1 MNHHQTKPSPV
12 CRPPPPVSGQLTVGR
27 PGASQAEGG
36 EDGGPV
42 EQRGGQQEA
51 DQAAGVPVQEV
62 EDGGVAAL
70 QVEPGPGLLFPADPG
85 GGGGAAGVRQSVRMA
100 PAPLG
105 VLPVCWVRHSTTS
118 NLVTTQCHQSK
129 KLSKHYCYCSFLS
142 KHLPAPPQPQCN
154 LSVNSPSALIH

>member
-1 MNHHQTKPSPV
+1 M
-12 CRPPPPVSGQLTVGR
+12 
-27 PGASQAEGG
+27 
-36 EDGGPV
+36 

-118 NLVTTQCHQSK
+118 NLVTRQSM
-129 KLSKHYCYCSFLS
+129 S
-142 KHLPAPPQPQCN
+142 
-154 LSVNSPSALIH
+154 SV

>member
-1 MNHHQTKPSPV
+1 M
-12 CRPPPPVSGQLTVGR
+12 
-27 PGASQAEGG
+27 
-36 EDGGPV
+36 

-51 DQAAGVPVQEV
+51 DQAAGVALQEV

-105 VLPVCWVRHSTTS
+105 VLPVCWLRHSTTS
-118 NLVTTQCHQSK
+118 NLVTTKCHQSK
-129 KLSKHYCYCSFLS
+129 NSPNIIIIVLFYQNTC
-142 KHLPAPPQPQCN
+142 QPLLN
-154 LSVNSPSALIH
+154 LSVTSV